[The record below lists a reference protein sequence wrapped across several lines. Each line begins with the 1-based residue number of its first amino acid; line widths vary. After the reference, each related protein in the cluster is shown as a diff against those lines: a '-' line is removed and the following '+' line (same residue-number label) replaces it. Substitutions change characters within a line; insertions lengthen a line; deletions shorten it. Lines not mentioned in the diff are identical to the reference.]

1 MKDQFITAIQSGYTF
16 KGPSINLGVAMLEGA
31 GIPNLLVKAPLKTF
45 NRHGL
50 IAGATGTGK
59 TKTLQVIAEELSNNG
74 VGVLLMDVKGDL
86 SGLAKP
92 GTPNPKIDERFQLM
106 GEAWIPKAFPVEL
119 MTISAQEGLR
129 LRATVSEFGPVLFA
143 KILDASEAQQGII
156 AIIFKY
162 CDDHGLPLLDLKDFR
177 KVLQYLTNDGK
188 AEVEEEYGSISAAS
202 VGTIL
207 RKLIELESQGAD
219 NFFGERSFDVD
230 DLTRKDKEGRGYIN
244 ILRLTDIQ
252 DKPKLFSTF
261 MLCLLAE
268 VYEKFPETGDLDKP
282 KLVIFIDEAH
292 LIFNEASRALLSQI
306 ETIVKLIR
314 SKGVGI
320 FFCTQSPTDIPN
332 DVLGQLGFKLQHAL
346 RAFTAVDRK
355 AIKLVAE
362 NYPSSDFYTV
372 NESITQLGIGEA
384 FVTVLNEKGIPTPL
398 AHTLLRSPASRMD
411 VIDENEKKEL
421 LRASTLTSYYNE
433 VIDRESAYEMLSKK
447 IDKIEE
453 AQAKEEAR
461 EAKEKVRPT
470 TTRTT
475 TRAQKSPFD
484 KIFNSTT
491 TRQIGRTVAREL
503 TRGLLG
509 VLGVK

>member
-1 MKDQFITAIQSGYTF
+1 
-16 KGPSINLGVAMLEGA
+16 
-31 GIPNLLVKAPLKTF
+31 
-45 NRHGL
+45 
-50 IAGATGTGK
+50 
-59 TKTLQVIAEELSNNG
+59 
-74 VGVLLMDVKGDL
+74 
-86 SGLAKP
+86 
-92 GTPNPKIDERFQLM
+92 
-106 GEAWIPKAFPVEL
+106 
-119 MTISAQEGLR
+119 
-129 LRATVSEFGPVLFA
+129 VLFA

-484 KIFNSTT
+484 KNF
-491 TRQIGRTVAREL
+491 
-503 TRGLLG
+503 
-509 VLGVK
+509 